1 MTWLKANMSPPS
13 KSLAMKKASPRP
25 SNESRPMAKAP
36 TKELAWTACV
46 RLDRAEHA
54 KEDSEWLCY
63 LAEQKHAEAQLKHN
77 KAQLRLAKAELELAD
92 AKLALGKSSEPK

>member
-1 MTWLKANMSPPS
+1 M
-13 KSLAMKKASPRP
+13 
-25 SNESRPMAKAP
+25 
-36 TKELAWTACV
+36 

-54 KEDSEWLCY
+54 QEDSEWLCY

-92 AKLALGKSSEPK
+92 AKLKLPNSSEPK

>member
-1 MTWLKANMSPPS
+1 
-13 KSLAMKKASPRP
+13 MKKASPRP
-25 SNESRPMAKAP
+25 ANEPTKTAKAP
-36 TKELAWTACV
+36 SQELAWAACV

-54 KEDSEWLCY
+54 QEDSEWLCY

>member
-1 MTWLKANMSPPS
+1 
-13 KSLAMKKASPRP
+13 
-25 SNESRPMAKAP
+25 MAKAP

-54 KEDSEWLCY
+54 QEDSEWLCY

-92 AKLALGKSSEPK
+92 AKLKLPNSSEPK

>member
-1 MTWLKANMSPPS
+1 MSPPS
-13 KSLAMKKASPRP
+13 KSLAMKKASPRLP
-25 SNESRPMAKAP
+25 SEPRAP

-54 KEDSEWLCY
+54 QEDSEWLCY
-63 LAEQKHAEAQLKHN
+63 LAQQKHAEAQLKHN